1 MKLNKFT
8 WNNGTQSS
16 PIVLTNDQIKKLI
29 AIGQRTDIV
38 SDVRGY
44 VTTNSRKMQK
54 FLKYALTQQ
63 FTNLNVVCDEE
74 LADTFTLQTSS
85 NTIKEGNRELITIST
100 DTGITH
106 NFLKWKYE
114 YSNFSID
121 GDISQDNI
129 KSRIHVENGFLV
141 VDDPQENASWSVTL
155 KLTAYPVYYNDSDF
169 ATIPA
174 TSKPDI
180 ILTITAK
187 KITDISI
194 STKTEVSIN
203 SKVDITV
210 TPVPA
215 DSTKLKGATY
225 TYTTSTPDI
234 ININTSSLGTE
245 IITKKQGTG
254 NIVVTLHACNNT
266 VTKSNSTTFTVYD
279 LRPVCFVIDQRY
291 IEDLS
296 DPTGMVSENCIL
308 NADGSLQS
316 ISNSGSVGNASNN
329 TLTWI
334 RQNTHAFVSKHVGF
348 SGIRL
353 KQLDDTTRKK
363 FADGTS
369 AVDYISNES
378 GEYDV
383 LLKFGSDIYYKTE
396 AYTPQGQSSPNLDYV
411 LVTIAQEL
419 PAGEDVTKWQ
429 KWSQYKLIGVYP
441 ACQINNK
448 LHSLSGKRA
457 VNNISQTNSIA
468 RAKARG
474 TNFNIC
480 DYDMTKLFAFL
491 FYGYYSSLGCQ
502 QICGYGTSN
511 FADNMYYPKIT
522 GGTDELAMTDT
533 DTTTGNGAATPDS
546 NQIKAG
552 TGSDIKS
559 VNFWG
564 LEECWGDL
572 DEWISNLRIMEAAR
586 PKSSNA
592 PNVSNYIA
600 DYLDEYISITITK
613 QDGTDV
619 TYTSKADFLA
629 AYDNPTSRFLAITDK
644 NNVIVRAI
652 DVGKTVNSD
661 GYIKKMIFG
670 KHADIIAKEYD
681 NGAGAD
687 TGFTDYGGVY
697 SAGGVARRSYYSAEP
712 YGGVGC
718 LGAWYTA
725 NYAVARIGARL
736 LYDGDENTV
745 YIINDATETL

>member
-54 FLKYALTQQ
+54 FLKYALIQQ
-63 FTNLNVVCDEE
+63 FPNLNIVCDEE
-74 LADTFTLQTSS
+74 LADTFTLQTSV
-85 NTIKEGNRELITIST
+85 NVIKEGSKELITIYT
-100 DTGITH
+100 DAGITH

-114 YSNFSID
+114 YSDFTID
-121 GDISQDNI
+121 GDISEDNI

-141 VDDPQENASWSVTL
+141 VDDPKENASWSTTL
-155 KLTAYPVYYNDSDF
+155 KLTAYPIYYNDSDF
-169 ATIPA
+169 DTIPS

-194 STKTEVSIN
+194 TTKSEVPIN
-203 SKVDITV
+203 SKVDIIV
-210 TPVPA
+210 TPVPT

-225 TYTTSTPDI
+225 SYTTNTPDI

-254 NIVVTLHACNNT
+254 NIIVTLHACNNT

-291 IEDLS
+291 IGNLS
-296 DPTGMVSENCIL
+296 DPIGMVSENCIR
-308 NADGSLQS
+308 NADGSLTS
-316 ISNSGSVGNASNN
+316 ISDSASVGNSNNN

-334 RQNTHAFVSKHVGF
+334 RQNTHAFVSKYVGF
-348 SGIRL
+348 SGLRL
-353 KQLDDTTRKK
+353 KQLDDTNRKK

-383 LLKFGSDIYYKTE
+383 FLKFGSDIYYKTE
-396 AYTPQGQSSPNLDYV
+396 PYTPQGSSSPNSDYV
-411 LVTIAQEL
+411 LVTIARDL
-419 PAGEDVTKWQ
+419 PAGEDATKWQ
-429 KWSQYKLIGVYP
+429 KWSQYKLIGVYK

-448 LHSLSGKRA
+448 LHSLSGKRPIK
-457 VNNISQTNSIA
+457 NISQVNSIN

-480 DYDMTKLFAFL
+480 DYDMTRLFAFL

-502 QICGYGTSN
+502 QICGYGTINSVSET
-511 FADNMYYPKIT
+511 YYPKIS
-522 GGTDELAMTDT
+522 GGTDTLAMTDT
-533 DTTTGNGAATPDS
+533 DTITGNGAETPNED
-546 NQIKAG
+546 QIKAG

-564 LEECWGDL
+564 LENCWGDL
-572 DEWISNLRIMEAAR
+572 CEWISNIRVMDAFR
-586 PKSSNA
+586 PTNNNT
-592 PNVSNYIA
+592 PNISNYIA
-600 DYLDEYISITITK
+600 DYLDEYDSITVTK
-613 QDGTDV
+613 QDGTDEI
-619 TYTSKADFLA
+619 YTSKASFLEDYTIA
-629 AYDNPTSRFLAITDK
+629 NSKFVAITDK
-644 NNVIVRAI
+644 NNNLVRVIDMGVSTSIA
-652 DVGKTVNSD
+652 
-661 GYIKKMIFG
+661 GYISKMLFG
-670 KHADIIAKEYD
+670 AHADITAKKY
-681 NGAGAD
+681 NGD
-687 TGFTDYGGVY
+687 SNIGFCDYSQIYYIGNAAFRSDK
-697 SAGGVARRSYYSAEP
+697 SAIPHGGVACLDTWRNSAYSDS
-712 YGGVGC
+712 G
-718 LGAWYTA
+718 L
-725 NYAVARIGARL
+725 GARL
-736 LYDGDENTV
+736 LYEGDENTV
-745 YIINDATETL
+745 YVINDETETL

>member
-63 FTNLNVVCDEE
+63 FPNLNVVCDEE
-74 LADTFTLQTSS
+74 LADTFTLRTSI
-85 NTIKEGNRELITIST
+85 NAIKEGSRELINIST

-114 YSNFSID
+114 YSDFTID
-121 GDISQDNI
+121 GDISEDNI

-141 VDDPQENASWSVTL
+141 VNDPQENASWSVTL

-169 ATIPA
+169 DTIPA
-174 TSKPDI
+174 TSKPNI
-180 ILTITAK
+180 ILTIIAK

-194 STKTEVSIN
+194 TTKNEIPIN

-225 TYTTSTPDI
+225 SYTTNTPDI

-254 NIVVTLHACNNT
+254 NIIVTLHACNNT
-266 VTKSNSTTFTVYD
+266 VTMSNSTTFTVYD

-291 IEDLS
+291 IGNLS
-296 DPTGMVSENCIL
+296 DPIGMVSENCIL
-308 NADGSLQS
+308 NPDGSLKS

-334 RQNTHAFVSKHVGF
+334 RQNTHAYVSKYVGF
-348 SGIRL
+348 SGVRL

-383 LLKFGSDIYYKTE
+383 FLKFGSDIYYKTE
-396 AYTPQGQSSPNLDYV
+396 AYTPQGQLSPDPDYV
-411 LVTIAQEL
+411 LVTIAKEL
-419 PAGEDVTKWQ
+419 PAEEDATKWQ

-448 LHSLSGKRA
+448 FHSLSGKPA
-457 VNNISQTNSIA
+457 VNNLSQSDSMTK
-468 RAKARG
+468 AKARG

-491 FYGYYSSLGCQ
+491 FYGYYSSLGSQ
-502 QICGYGTSN
+502 QICGYGTTNVIDSN
-511 FADNMYYPKIT
+511 YYPKIT
-522 GGTDELAMTDT
+522 GGTDTLAMTDT
-533 DTTTGNGAATPDS
+533 DSTTGNGAAIPNED
-546 NQIKAG
+546 QIKAG
-552 TGSDIKS
+552 IGPDIKS

-572 DEWISNLRIMEAAR
+572 GEWISNIRVMDAFR
-586 PKSSNA
+586 PTNNNN
-592 PNVSNYIA
+592 PNISNYVA
-600 DYLDEYISITITK
+600 DYLDKYDSVIITK
-613 QDGTDV
+613 QDGTDEV
-619 TYTSKADFLA
+619 YTSKAAFLED
-629 AYDNPTSRFLAITDK
+629 YTVSDNRFFAITDK
-644 NNVIVRAI
+644 NNNLVRLI
-652 DVGKTVNSD
+652 DIKHITG
-661 GYIKKMIFG
+661 GYIKKMLFG
-670 KHADIIAKEYD
+670 AHADIIVKEL
-681 NGAGAD
+681 NGNSGAD
-687 TGFTDYGGVY
+687 IGFTDYGGVDGSNGIFRSHY
-697 SAGGVARRSYYSAEP
+697 SNDP
-712 YGGVGC
+712 YGGVGF
-718 LGAWYTA
+718 LLTWRVAWY
-725 NYAVARIGARL
+725 NYSYVGSRL
-736 LYDGDENTV
+736 LYDGDESTV
-745 YIINDATETL
+745 YVINDETETL

>member
-63 FTNLNVVCDEE
+63 FPNLNVVCDEE

-114 YSNFSID
+114 YSNFTID

-155 KLTAYPVYYNDSDF
+155 KLTAYPIYYNDSDF

-194 STKTEVSIN
+194 STKTEVPIN

-215 DSTKLKGATY
+215 DSTKLKGAIY

-266 VTKSNSTTFTVYD
+266 VTKTNSTTFNVYD
-279 LRPVCFVIDQRY
+279 LRPMCFIIDQRY
-291 IEDLS
+291 VGNLS
-296 DPTGMVSENCIL
+296 DPIGMVSENCIL
-308 NADGSLQS
+308 NEDGTLTS
-316 ISNSGSVGNASNN
+316 ISNTGADGNPNNN

-334 RQNTHAFVSKHVGF
+334 RQNTHAFVSRCSNF

-383 LLKFGSDIYYKTE
+383 FLKFGSDIYYKTE
-396 AYTPQGQSSPNLDYV
+396 PYTPIGTSSPNSDYV
-411 LVTIAQEL
+411 LVTIAREL
-419 PAGEDVTKWQ
+419 PVGENESNWE
-429 KWSQYKLIGVYP
+429 KWSQYKLIGVYQ

-448 LHSLSGKRA
+448 LHSLSGKRP
-457 VNNISQTNSIA
+457 VNGISYTNSIA

-491 FYGYYSSLGCQ
+491 FYGYYSSLACQ

-511 FADNMYYPKIT
+511 LVNNTVYPKIT

-546 NQIKAG
+546 DQIKAG

-564 LEECWGDL
+564 LEDCWGDL
-572 DEWISNLRIMEAAR
+572 CEWISNLRVMEAAR
-586 PKSSNA
+586 PINNNT

-600 DYLDEYISITITK
+600 DYLDEYISITITNK
-613 QDGTDV
+613 DGTDV
-619 TYTSKADFLA
+619 TYTSKTDFLA
-629 AYDNPTSRFLAITDK
+629 VYTNPSSRFLIVSDK
-644 NNVIVRAI
+644 NNIIVRAI
-652 DVGKTVNSD
+652 DIGKTSNSQ
-661 GYIKKMIFG
+661 GFIKKMIFG
-670 KHADIIAKEYD
+670 IHADIIAKEHIS
-681 NGAGAD
+681 GGAD
-687 TGFTDYGGVY
+687 IGFCDSTRIYNANSIG
-697 SAGGVARRSYYSAEP
+697 RRSGLSSDP
-712 YGGVGC
+712 SCGVGY
-718 LGAWYTA
+718 LDAWYISTNIIFDA
-725 NYAVARIGARL
+725 GARL

-745 YIINDATETL
+745 HIIDDATEIL

>member
-54 FLKYALTQQ
+54 FLKYTLTQQ
-63 FTNLNVVCDEE
+63 FPNLNVVCDEE
-74 LADTFTLQTSS
+74 LADTFTLLTSI
-85 NTIKEGNRELITIST
+85 NTIKEGSRELINIST

-114 YSNFSID
+114 YSNFIID
-121 GDISQDNI
+121 GDISEQNI
-129 KSRIHVENGFLV
+129 KDRIRVENGFLV

-155 KLTAYPVYYNDSDF
+155 KLIAYPIYYNDSDF
-169 ATIPA
+169 DTIPV
-174 TSKPDI
+174 TSKPYI

-187 KITDISI
+187 KIDDISI
-194 STKTEVSIN
+194 STENEVPIN
-203 SKVDITV
+203 SKVNITV

-225 TYTTSTPDI
+225 SYTTSTPDI
-234 ININTSSLGTE
+234 ININVSSLGTE
-245 IITKKQGTG
+245 IITKKQGIG
-254 NIVVTLHACNNT
+254 NIIVTLHACNNT

-291 IEDLS
+291 LGNLS
-296 DPTGMVSENCIL
+296 DPSGMVSENCIL
-308 NADGSLQS
+308 KSDGSLQS
-316 ISNSGSVGNASNN
+316 ISSSGSVGNANDN

-334 RQNTHAFVSKHVGF
+334 RQNTHAYVSKYVGF
-348 SGIRL
+348 SGLRL

-383 LLKFGSDIYYKTE
+383 FLKFGSDIYYKTE
-396 AYTPQGQSSPNLDYV
+396 AYTPRGQLSPDPDYV
-411 LVTIAQEL
+411 LVTIAKEL
-419 PAGEDVTKWQ
+419 PAGEDANKWQ
-429 KWSQYKLIGVYP
+429 KWSQYKLIGVYQ

-448 LHSLSGKRA
+448 LHSLSGKRP
-457 VNNISQTNSIA
+457 VNNIGQANSISK
-468 RAKARG
+468 AKARG

-502 QICGYGTSN
+502 QICGYGTKN
-511 FADNMYYPKIT
+511 QIGNDYYPKIS
-522 GGTDELAMTDT
+522 GGTDSLSMTDT
-533 DTTTGNGAATPDS
+533 DTTTGNGADTPNED
-546 NQIKAG
+546 QIKAG

-564 LEECWGDL
+564 LEDCWGDL
-572 DEWISNLRIMEAAR
+572 SEWISNIIVMDAFR
-586 PKSSNA
+586 PTNNNT
-592 PNVSNYIA
+592 PNVSNYVA
-600 DYLDEYISITITK
+600 DYLNEHDSITITK
-613 QDGTDV
+613 QDGIDKI
-619 TYTSKADFLA
+619 YTSKAAFLED
-629 AYDNPTSRFLAITDK
+629 YTVNSSKFFAITD
-644 NNVIVRAI
+644 NNNNLVRLI
-652 DVGKTVNSD
+652 DIGISTMTE
-661 GYIKKMIFG
+661 GYIKKMLFG
-670 KHADIIAKEYD
+670 THADIIAKAYND
-681 NGAGAD
+681 SNGSD
-687 TGFTDYGGVY
+687 TGFCDVGSVH
-697 SAGGVARRSYYSAEP
+697 SAGAFAYRSDKSTNP

-718 LGAWYTA
+718 LRAPAIYGYSHLGT
-725 NYAVARIGARL
+725 RL
-736 LYDGDENTV
+736 LYDGDESTV
-745 YIINDATETL
+745 YIINDETETL

>member
-29 AIGQRTDIV
+29 AIGQREDIV

-63 FTNLNVVCDEE
+63 FPNLNVVCDEE
-74 LADTFTLQTSS
+74 LADTFTLRTSI
-85 NTIKEGNRELITIST
+85 NTIKEGSRELITIST

-114 YSNFSID
+114 YSDFIID
-121 GDISQDNI
+121 GDISEQNI
-129 KSRIHVENGFLV
+129 KDRILVENGFLV

-155 KLTAYPVYYNDSDF
+155 KLTAYPIYYNDSDF
-169 ATIPA
+169 DTIPA

-187 KITDISI
+187 KITDITI
-194 STKTEVSIN
+194 STKNEVPIN

-210 TPVPA
+210 TPIPA
-215 DSTKLKGATY
+215 DSTKLKGARY
-225 TYTTSTPDI
+225 TYTTNTPDI

-254 NIVVTLHACNNT
+254 NIIVTLHACNNT
-266 VTKSNSTTFTVYD
+266 VTMTNSTTFTVYD

-291 IEDLS
+291 IGNLS
-296 DPTGMVSENCIL
+296 DPIGMVSENCIL
-308 NADGSLQS
+308 NPDGSLKS
-316 ISNSGSVGNASNN
+316 ISDSGSVGNASNN

-334 RQNTHAFVSKHVGF
+334 RQNTHAYVSKYVGF

-383 LLKFGSDIYYKTE
+383 FLKFGSDIYYKTE
-396 AYTPQGQSSPNLDYV
+396 AYTPQGQTSPNPDYV
-411 LVTIAQEL
+411 LVTIAREL
-419 PAGEDVTKWQ
+419 PTEEDATKWQ
-429 KWSQYKLIGVYP
+429 KWSQYKLIGVYK

-448 LHSLSGKRA
+448 LHSLSGKRPIY
-457 VNNISQTNSIA
+457 NMSMLDSISK
-468 RAKARG
+468 AKARG
-474 TNFNIC
+474 AKFTIC

-491 FYGYYSSLGCQ
+491 FYGYYSSLECQ
-502 QICGYGTSN
+502 QICGYGTKNDISGV
-511 FADNMYYPKIT
+511 FYPKIT
-522 GGTDELAMTDT
+522 GNTDELNMTDT
-533 DTTTGNGAATPDS
+533 DTTNGNGAASPSED
-546 NQIKAG
+546 QIKAG
-552 TGSDIKS
+552 IGSDIKT

-564 LEECWGDL
+564 LESCWGDEN
-572 DEWISNLRIMEAAR
+572 EWISNLRIMEASR
-586 PKSSNA
+586 PSNITT
-592 PNVSNYIA
+592 SNIANYVA
-600 DYLDEYISITITK
+600 DYLDEYSNIVITK
-613 QDGTDV
+613 LTGIDV
-619 TYTSKADFLA
+619 TYISKAQFIAD
-629 AYDNPTSRFLAITDK
+629 YPNPSSRFLSISDK
-644 NNVIVRAI
+644 NSNIIRII
-652 DVGKTVNSD
+652 DVDKTTYID
-661 GYIKKMIFG
+661 GYIKKMLFG
-670 KHADIIAKEYD
+670 AHADITAKVYND
-681 NGAGAD
+681 GAGAN
-687 TGFTDYGGVY
+687 TGFTDYSIVG
-697 SAGGVARRSYYSAEP
+697 SAGNIARRSCASNHT
-712 YGGVGC
+712 YGGIGY
-718 LGAWYTA
+718 LGAWSTGGYAHTA
-725 NYAVARIGARL
+725 VGARL

-745 YIINDATETL
+745 YVINDETETL

>member
-38 SDVRGY
+38 SNVRGY
-44 VTTNSRKMQK
+44 ITTNSRKMQK

-63 FTNLNVVCDEE
+63 FPNLNVICDEE
-74 LADTFTLQTSS
+74 LADTFTLRISS
-85 NTIKEGNRELITIST
+85 NTIKEGNRELINIST
-100 DTGITH
+100 DSGITH

-114 YSNFSID
+114 YSDFIID

-129 KSRIHVENGFLV
+129 KSRIRVENGFLV
-141 VDDPQENASWSVTL
+141 VDDPQENASWRVTL
-155 KLTAYPVYYNDSDF
+155 KLTAYPIYYNDSDF
-169 ATIPA
+169 DTIPA
-174 TSKPDI
+174 TSKPNI

-187 KITDISI
+187 KITDISVT
-194 STKTEVSIN
+194 TKNEVPIN

-225 TYTTSTPDI
+225 SYTTNTPDI

-254 NIVVTLHACNNT
+254 NIIVTLHACNNT
-266 VTKSNSTTFTVYD
+266 VTMSNSTTFTVYD

-291 IEDLS
+291 IGNLS
-296 DPTGMVSENCIL
+296 DPIGMVSENCIL
-308 NADGSLQS
+308 NPDGSLKS

-334 RQNTHAFVSKHVGF
+334 RQNTHAYVSKYVGF
-348 SGIRL
+348 SGVRL

-383 LLKFGSDIYYKTE
+383 FLKFGSDIYYKTE
-396 AYTPQGQSSPNLDYV
+396 AYTPQGQTSPDPDYI
-411 LVTIAQEL
+411 LVTIAREL
-419 PAGEDVTKWQ
+419 PVGEDATKWQ

-457 VNNISQTNSIA
+457 VNKISKITSIT

-491 FYGYYSSLGCQ
+491 FYGYYSSLGSQ
-502 QICGYGTSN
+502 QICGYGTTNVIGSN
-511 FADNMYYPKIT
+511 YYPKIS
-522 GGTDELAMTDT
+522 GGTDTLAMTDT
-533 DTTTGNGAATPDS
+533 NTITGNGASTPNED
-546 NQIKAG
+546 QIKAG
-552 TGSDIKS
+552 IGSDIKS

-572 DEWISNLRIMEAAR
+572 SELIANVQFMDAFRPTNNNNPDIS
-586 PKSSNA
+586 KY
-592 PNVSNYIA
+592 VA
-600 DYLDEYISITITK
+600 DYLDKYNSVTITK
-613 QDGTDV
+613 QDGTDEV
-619 TYTSKADFLA
+619 YTSKAAFLEDYTVA
-629 AYDNPTSRFLAITDK
+629 GSRFFSITDK
-644 NNVIVRAI
+644 NNNLVRLI
-652 DVGKTVNSD
+652 DLGVSSNSK
-661 GYIKKMIFG
+661 GYIKKMLFG
-670 KHADIIAKEYD
+670 AHADIITKAYTSGNGSD
-681 NGAGAD
+681 IGFCDCGGFGGAGI
-687 TGFTDYGGVY
+687 TVI
-697 SAGGVARRSYYSAEP
+697 RSYNSNFP
-712 YGGVGC
+712 DGGVGY
-718 LGAWYTA
+718 LQAFLTPVE
-725 NYAVARIGARL
+725 NHQNVGARL
-736 LYDGDENTV
+736 LYDGDESTV
-745 YIINDATETL
+745 YIINDETETL